1 MKRKVDLAKN
11 VMWHVSAVLACALL
25 KDEESARVFT
35 LARQGK
41 PKNGAYGREPK
52 KDARTQE
59 IQKNISKKMLQ
70 CSNQSEALA
79 SYSIEKQNGG
89 SLHDGTGVTRAL

>member
-25 KDEESARVFT
+25 KNEESARVFT

-41 PKNGAYGREPK
+41 PKNGAYGRE
-52 KDARTQE
+52 Q
-59 IQKNISKKMLQ
+59 KKMPVHRKFKKIFQ
-70 CSNQSEALA
+70 KRCYNA
-79 SYSIEKQNGG
+79 
-89 SLHDGTGVTRAL
+89 VTNRRRLRLIL